1 MRTLFVWIGGLALY
15 YSSGTGK
22 IGERWDNYSWFQVRL
37 CIHLATSVL
46 TSEFK

>member
-22 IGERWDNYSWFQVRL
+22 IGEQWTKYSWFQVQAPL
-37 CIHLATSVL
+37 GFVCSKAAL
-46 TSEFK
+46 